1 LREWKADLVHVQCVS
16 SNAPFAGR
24 ASQTLDLPLVVS
36 SQGELSMDANHTFE
50 RSALARS
57 MMRRALARADVIT
70 GCSQFVIDEINHFT
84 AGKFA
89 AKARVISNGIDVE
102 ECSNAIPA
110 SRGRPYV
117 LGLGRLVPQ
126 KGFDVLI
133 RAFESLAPDLLDH
146 ELVIAGDGPERA
158 RLMKLVDDRQLGS
171 RTHFT
176 GLVEHREALELM
188 AGASAFVLCSTH
200 EPQGIV
206 VLEAMAVGTP
216 VIASAVGGV
225 PEIVDGTNGFL
236 FPANDQHA
244 LATRVREVLL
254 DNATADDLRQSGRAT
269 ANRFSWSTIT
279 KEYASAYQ
287 DAGA

>member
-1 LREWKADLVHVQCVS
+1 
-16 SNAPFAGR
+16 
-24 ASQTLDLPLVVS
+24 
-36 SQGELSMDANHTFE
+36 
-50 RSALARS
+50 
-57 MMRRALARADVIT
+57 
-70 GCSQFVIDEINHFT
+70 
-84 AGKFA
+84 
-89 AKARVISNGIDVE
+89 
-102 ECSNAIPA
+102 
-110 SRGRPYV
+110 
-117 LGLGRLVPQ
+117 
-126 KGFDVLI
+126 
-133 RAFESLAPDLLDH
+133 
-146 ELVIAGDGPERA
+146 
-158 RLMKLVDDRQLGS
+158 
-171 RTHFT
+171 
-176 GLVEHREALELM
+176 M